1 VKHRN
6 NNNNSFYNISKILKS
21 LHFKELAMIKSS
33 KTNQFQIKI
42 YSCTERN
49 IFHLL
54 ERLNWYRYEQKHSDD
69 AKGYC

>member
-1 VKHRN
+1 
-6 NNNNSFYNISKILKS
+6 
-21 LHFKELAMIKSS
+21 MIKSS
-33 KTNQFQIKI
+33 KRNQFQIKI